1 MAKDELTSV
10 GFKLTPEE
18 KKKLEEY
25 AKENDLNISQVMRRA
40 LKEFLQKKD
49 EG

>member
-1 MAKDELTSV
+1 MAKDEFTSV
-10 GFKLTPEE
+10 GFKLTLEE

-25 AKENDLNISQVMRRA
+25 AKANDLNISQVMRRA
-40 LKEFLQKKD
+40 LKEFLQKD